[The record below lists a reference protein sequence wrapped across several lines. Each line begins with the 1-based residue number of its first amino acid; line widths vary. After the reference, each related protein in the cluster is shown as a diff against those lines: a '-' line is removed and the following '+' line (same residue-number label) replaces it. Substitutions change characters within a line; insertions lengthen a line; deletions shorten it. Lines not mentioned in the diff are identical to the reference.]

1 MKLESATRMP
11 DRERPSSGSTA
22 PTAAQHSEE
31 LQALETGS
39 KGESLRQILTKP
51 VTVVATVMGLLV
63 VAFVFFLQ
71 QDPASLRLAA
81 PEPGYELLPNEG
93 LTEGL
98 PIAIHL
104 GPLTVFEISDPAA
117 GGGGA
122 DRARQVVE
130 NLNAVVTQLMET
142 PGRVI
147 TIETGGV
154 EGMPTIVQ
162 KEFED
167 SGESLEIVQVTA
179 DDLTLA
185 EGNDPKLL
193 ARVWAER
200 LTDSLRL
207 LIFGSPPEF
216 SRDTPFGGALD
227 TLYVNATSQE
237 GRLTTDAL
245 VNAFEELPDTLREA
259 LTSFPPLPP
268 SADTES
274 SS

>member
-1 MKLESATRMP
+1 ME
-11 DRERPSSGSTA
+11 SGSR
-22 PTAAQHSEE
+22 
-31 LQALETGS
+31 
-39 KGESLRQILTKP
+39 GESLRQVATKP
-51 VTVVATVMGLLV
+51 VTMVAALMGLLV
-63 VAFVFFLQ
+63 IAFVFFLQ

-81 PEPGYELLPNEG
+81 PEAGYELLPNEG
-93 LTEGL
+93 LTDGL
-98 PIAIHL
+98 PIAILL

-122 DRARQVVE
+122 VRARQVVD

-147 TIETGGV
+147 TIESGDD

-167 SGESLEIVQVTA
+167 SQESLEIVRITA

-185 EGNDPKLL
+185 EGDDPKLL

-227 TLYVNATSQE
+227 TLFVNAMSQE

-245 VNAFEELPDTLREA
+245 VDAFEELPGDLQEA

-268 SADTES
+268 PTEPQS